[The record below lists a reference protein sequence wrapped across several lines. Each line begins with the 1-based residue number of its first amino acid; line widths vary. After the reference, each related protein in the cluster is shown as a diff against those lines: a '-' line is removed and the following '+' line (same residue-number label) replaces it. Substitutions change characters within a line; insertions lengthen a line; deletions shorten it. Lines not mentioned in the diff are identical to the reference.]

1 MAIGHMNIKRI
12 IYRSLEEIDATM
24 KIAKVTSVG
33 DAINTFR
40 AKVDIQVMNRNGY
53 KEPPNVK
60 KRLMKKHEVMLQYF
74 EKMFADFFEEYDYE
88 QVLPDVE
95 PELRG
100 RVWVC
105 WWQGIDNAPEIVKRC
120 VESIQK
126 NVHNRKVT
134 IITEDNYKNYVKFPD
149 WIEEKKKKGIISRTH
164 YSDLLRLELL
174 AKYGGVWL
182 DSTFFCVKPDI
193 EEYFSK
199 PIWSIKRPN
208 YLHCSVACGYFAN
221 YSLGCTYE
229 NRNIYAVIRDFLIK
243 YWEKNDTIID
253 YLLTDYL
260 IVLAQR
266 HNDKIAKVFENI
278 TPNNPCC
285 DELYKI
291 LGEPYD
297 EDVWQELKKDTA
309 LFKLTWKQEFSLKKN
324 GCDTFYAKL
333 LDGKL

>member
-60 KRLMKKHEVMLQYF
+60 KRLIKKHEVMLEYF
-74 EKMFADFFEEYDYE
+74 EKKFADFFEEYDYE
-88 QVLPDVE
+88 QVLPDVD

-105 WWQGIDNAPEIVKRC
+105 WWQGIDNAPAIVKKC

-126 NVHNRKVT
+126 NVHNHKVT
-134 IITEDNYKNYVKFPD
+134 IITEDNYKNYVEFPD

-174 AKYGGVWL
+174 AKYGGIWL
-182 DSTFFCVKPDI
+182 DSTFFCVKSDI
-193 EEYFSK
+193 EEYF
-199 PIWSIKRPN
+199 
-208 YLHCSVACGYFAN
+208 
-221 YSLGCTYE
+221 
-229 NRNIYAVIRDFLIK
+229 
-243 YWEKNDTIID
+243 
-253 YLLTDYL
+253 
-260 IVLAQR
+260 
-266 HNDKIAKVFENI
+266 
-278 TPNNPCC
+278 
-285 DELYKI
+285 
-291 LGEPYD
+291 
-297 EDVWQELKKDTA
+297 
-309 LFKLTWKQEFSLKKN
+309 
-324 GCDTFYAKL
+324 
-333 LDGKL
+333 